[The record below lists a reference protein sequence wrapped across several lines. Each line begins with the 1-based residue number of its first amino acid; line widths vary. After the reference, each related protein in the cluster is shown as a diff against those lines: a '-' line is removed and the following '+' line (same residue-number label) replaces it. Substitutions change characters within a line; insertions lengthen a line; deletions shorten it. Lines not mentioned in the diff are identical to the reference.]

1 VGSTTAAATHL
12 LGDFHDLNHVNLLEF
27 APPVG
32 KRVHHQSAPQQERI
46 IFYGV
51 PHP

>member
-1 VGSTTAAATHL
+1 MT
-12 LGDFHDLNHVNLLEF
+12 LNHVNLSEF

-32 KRVHHQSAPQQERI
+32 KRVLHQSAPQQKES
-46 IFYGV
+46 FFMGV